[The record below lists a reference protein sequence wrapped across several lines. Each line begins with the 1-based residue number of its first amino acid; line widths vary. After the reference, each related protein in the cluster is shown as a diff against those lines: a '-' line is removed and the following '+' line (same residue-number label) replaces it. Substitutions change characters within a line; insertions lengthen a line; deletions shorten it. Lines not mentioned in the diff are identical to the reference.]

1 MINEKKLRTSFVGAA
16 AMLASLLI
24 YQPAWAHC
32 DGLDGPVVSDAKPAL
47 EAGDVTPVLKWIPE
61 KDEQKVKT
69 AFKQA
74 VTVRQQGGEAQM
86 LADRYF
92 FATLVRLHRTY
103 EGASFT
109 GLKPAGR
116 DLGPALPAAEQA
128 LESGDL
134 EPVTE
139 LLFETIR
146 KNLQERH
153 KEAMAAKS
161 FDEQDVEAGR
171 DYVEA
176 YVKYVHYVEGLYE
189 AASNDMSGHLPANSE
204 AEHGH

>member
-1 MINEKKLRTSFVGAA
+1 MIKVNIFRTSLVGAA
-16 AMLASLLI
+16 AMLALLLVS
-24 YQPAWAHC
+24 QPAWAHC
-32 DGLDGPVVSDAKPAL
+32 DGLDGPVVSDARPAL
-47 EAGDVTPVLKWIPE
+47 EAGDVTPVLKWVPE
-61 KDEQKVKT
+61 KDEQKVKA

-74 VTVRQQGGEAQM
+74 LIVREQGAEAQA

-128 LESGDL
+128 LKSGNL

-139 LLFETIR
+139 LLVETIR
-146 KNLQERH
+146 KRLLERY

-161 FDEQDVEAGR
+161 FNEQDVEAGR
-171 DYVEA
+171 EYVEA
-176 YVKYVHYVEGLYE
+176 YVKYVHYVEGVYE
-189 AASNDMSGHLPANSE
+189 AASNDMSGHLPAE
-204 AEHGH
+204 PEVDHGH